1 MMVIFFFVVQQIIK
15 YHKQVSFFIN
25 HSRLAKW
32 VSLFFSGNP
41 IFSLADTD
49 KQIPLYVIN
58 NIQVYNYIFT
68 HLKIGLTGIFVYV
81 L

>member
-58 NIQVYNYIFT
+58 NILLYIT
-68 HLKIGLTGIFVYV
+68 TVSHICK
-81 L
+81 